1 MAHHIELVVVLIGLF
16 LRAGQILLV
25 AQGRHGRR
33 LPILFR

>member
-1 MAHHIELVVVLIGLF
+1 MAQQIVLVVALIGLF

-33 LPILFR
+33 LPIPFR